1 MSLRDGIDNFY
12 ERLVAD
18 EVDRQREPGDEPDF
32 LEDVMCVSLNALPP
46 RYYRHSIDMMFY
58 LSAMEMAEMEERVS
72 RAVTDAF
79 AYVRGHT
86 RSD

>member
-18 EVDRQREPGDEPDF
+18 EVDRQRQPDDESDF
-32 LEDVMCVSLNALPP
+32 LEDVMCVALNALPP

-72 RAVTDAF
+72 RAVNDAF
-79 AYVRGHT
+79 AYVRGHARET
-86 RSD
+86 